1 MISFSSMNLMVS
13 VCKWF
18 VLLMWLLKCQWR
30 SEKNVPP
37 FSELYFNRKKCGRK
51 VSYQDQRFFCE
62 LCLQKTFYGILP
74 VNNDN
79 SNDKPMTCDNLC
91 MDRSGKIG

>member
-1 MISFSSMNLMVS
+1 M
-13 VCKWF
+13 
-18 VLLMWLLKCQWR
+18 
-30 SEKNVPP
+30 KNVPP